1 MCRRLFPLI
10 MLTLFLSFVLTLPPF
25 SFSLSLTLYSFLSFR
40 PRLPPRARACTSTHT
55 HTRLSEPRERWN
67 CTSVPTGDDD
77 TNQHE
82 NVYQPRTDAHRPTS
96 LCRRRRPTTPLLR
109 STSSQPRDFVFV
121 SVRRSPPL
129 SLFRRTPTRSS
140 RHDTPTGPTST
151 DHAAPRTSPLSPPRV
166 LSFAVATRFRGFA
179 DLVRSR

>member
-25 SFSLSLTLYSFLSFR
+25 SFSLSTPFSLSDR
-40 PRLPPRARACTSTHT
+40 ACHHARARARAHTHT
-55 HTRLSEPRERWN
+55 HTRTRLSEPRERWN

-82 NVYQPRTDAHRPTS
+82 NVYQPRTYAHRPTS